1 MVVRVI
7 AAALAPE
14 SVIAVAQVNW
24 AAATVPG
31 RVNSAAVREAVEAL
45 FKASVAA
52 AAQRAARASAAA
64 RVEQALAVAA
74 VEAVVAE
81 VPEAV
86 AEVEGGADS

>member
-1 MVVRVI
+1 
-7 AAALAPE
+7 
-14 SVIAVAQVNW
+14 VAQVNW

-52 AAQRAARASAAA
+52 AAQRAAPASAAA
-64 RVEQALAVAA
+64 PAGQALAAGLLEV
-74 VEAVVAE
+74 VVAEE